1 MPFIIVLHDSSVCCG
16 SPWETLVLRGCG
28 VHGALPGWP
37 PVGLGIVCPA
47 ALTSACACGA
57 GECLSSRLSGELTS
71 IHISPEPSLKRA
83 NPTACGVSLG
93 RSGSLGCQIP
103 RERFLWVPVVRSPS
117 LTARDSGNWPHPL
130 GCPSTAGSWG
140 MAGLLGIPGVRKW
153 QRAMGV
159 GGCSGSCSWGARGWA
174 GGREGHG

>member
-1 MPFIIVLHDSSVCCG
+1 MPFIIMLHDSSVCCG

-28 VHGALPGWP
+28 VHGALPSWP

-93 RSGSLGCQIP
+93 QRVPGLSNPQGTLLVGACGAFPLSHRAGP
-103 RERFLWVPVVRSPS
+103 REL
-117 LTARDSGNWPHPL
+117 A
-130 GCPSTAGSWG
+130 
-140 MAGLLGIPGVRKW
+140 
-153 QRAMGV
+153 
-159 GGCSGSCSWGARGWA
+159 
-174 GGREGHG
+174 